1 MSYRGR
7 LVVEHIARG
16 EREVEYWLRF
26 PDRLTPEEKRRITA
40 GDYAS
45 IVRPLKPE
53 WVAGEWLK
61 VGNNLHIKPEPAM
74 WRREKYRIP
83 FSVRDFRERL
93 VRRVPPTTTFTR
105 NLKAASDQS
114 TPETIEESHYTS
126 SAKLAVAECGGAISV
141 EFQEHLTR
149 RANDQ
154 WNALHHRKN
163 IKQELNRLTREIR
176 NKTLEAERR
185 GFDATL
191 QIRAL
196 EEQLANLQRDLD
208 EDAA

>member
-1 MSYRGR
+1 MSYHGR

-16 EREVEYWLRF
+16 EREVAYWLRF
-26 PDRLTPEEKRRITA
+26 SARLTPEEKRRITG

-53 WVAGEWLK
+53 WEAGEWLK
-61 VGNNLHIKPEPAM
+61 VGSNLHIKPEPAM
-74 WRREKYRIP
+74 WKREKYRIP

-93 VRRVPPTTTFTR
+93 IRRVPPTVTFNR
-105 NLKAASDQS
+105 NQRAASEQS
-114 TPETIEESHYTS
+114 TPETVEESNYTS
-126 SAKLAVAECGGAISV
+126 SAKLAVAECGGAISP